1 MTMAEKP
8 EQETKAL
15 SRWDP
20 FGELE
25 AFTRW
30 DPFRAL
36 MGRGRLSR
44 LFEDMFRERPFA
56 RGELLIPVLDLN
68 ETDNEYV
75 VTVELPGVRKE
86 DVSVEITEGVLTVR
100 GEKKSE
106 REEKKERSC
115 WAERSYGSFSRSFT
129 LPANAVPDRIDT
141 SYKDGILMLR
151 IEKREE
157 TKPKRIAIK

>member
-1 MTMAEKP
+1 MAEKH
-8 EQETKAL
+8 EQETKGLA
-15 SRWDP
+15 RWDP

-44 LFEDMFRERPFA
+44 LMEEVFGERPFA
-56 RGELLIPVLDLN
+56 RGELVPALDLH
-68 ETDNEYV
+68 EADNEYV

-86 DVSVEITEGVLTVR
+86 DVSVEMTDGVLTVR

-106 REEKKERSC
+106 REEKKGERTR
-115 WAERSYGSFSRSFT
+115 WVERSYGSFSRSFT
-129 LPANAVPDRIDT
+129 LPANATPDRIDA
-141 SYKDGILMLR
+141 SYKDGILTLR
-151 IEKREE
+151 IGKREE
-157 TKPKRIAIK
+157 TKPKTIAIK